1 MSVGKIGNRVTYT
14 ATTSESVRHAAIRM
28 QEHGVGTLVVVDDD
42 ERPIGMLTDRDIVV
56 RCLAERLDPDTTQIG
71 DVMSVPVCS
80 LLEDT
85 PIESGL
91 ATMARVGVRRA
102 AMIDPDGRLTGVLAV
117 DDVLELLAEEVG
129 SVGALLR
136 TQVSI

>member
-1 MSVGKIGNRVTYT
+1 M
-14 ATTSESVRHAAIRM
+14 
-28 QEHGVGTLVVVDDD
+28 GTLVVVDDD